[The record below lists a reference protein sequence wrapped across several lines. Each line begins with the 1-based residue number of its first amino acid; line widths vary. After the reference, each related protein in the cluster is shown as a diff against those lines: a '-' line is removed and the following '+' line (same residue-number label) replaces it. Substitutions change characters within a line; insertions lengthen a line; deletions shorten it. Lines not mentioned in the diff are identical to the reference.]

1 MFQTKLA
8 EMPGSIALLLLRLG
22 SGLMMLRHGWEKLV
36 QLSDIK
42 ANFPDP
48 FGWGHDTSLYLT
60 LFAELICPV
69 LVILGF
75 ITRLSVLPLLIAM
88 GVAIFSIHAADPFAN
103 KELAVFY
110 FLVYLALL
118 LAGPG
123 KFSLDKWVLKK

>member
-8 EMPGSIALLLLRLG
+8 EMPVSIALLLLRLG
-22 SGLMMLRHGWEKLV
+22 SGLMMLRHGWNKLIK
-36 QLSDIK
+36 LGEFK

-48 FGWGHDTSLYLT
+48 FGWGHDTALYLT

-75 ITRLSVLPLLIAM
+75 VTRLSVVPLLIAM
-88 GVAIFSIHAADPFAN
+88 GVAIFSVHAADPFDI